1 VTIHAHSNYFIIPSV
16 NYPIDLTRTHD
27 KHLLRQ
33 ELIRYLKDGGIDVQK
48 SHFQIAVDKCFR
60 YYFSEIQACTSVDM
74 AKSIW
79 QKANRRAGTKT
90 RLLSS
95 DENVILD
102 GDVPRAESNKAFF
115 EFVVVESIPFV
126 FKFPQSEDVDCMKLI
141 LKDVEFSN
149 IIKNHY
155 GQVKG
160 FVYYSLLSVPRGDGS
175 CITGSI
181 SSHYCLTLR
190 ALTYPLPYAFVH
202 TTGERL
208 LEAINKVSDIGFSIN
223 DVKPENVYLDSA
235 GNVDIGDFG
244 GYSAFG
250 DRIVE
255 YTPEYLCEELI
266 NTPVTMMNDRMCL
279 VATLLALVERKP
291 SRVTV
296 DSLRNACV
304 SLPEVKIDGDGLL
317 KRFLLSLFPKK

>member
-1 VTIHAHSNYFIIPSV
+1 VNCSFTDVTQI
-16 NYPIDLTRTHD
+16 RD

-60 YYFSEIQACTSVDM
+60 YYFSEIQAC
-74 AKSIW
+74 
-79 QKANRRAGTKT
+79 
-90 RLLSS
+90 
-95 DENVILD
+95 
-102 GDVPRAESNKAFF
+102 
-115 EFVVVESIPFV
+115 
-126 FKFPQSEDVDCMKLI
+126 
-141 LKDVEFSN
+141 
-149 IIKNHY
+149 
-155 GQVKG
+155 
-160 FVYYSLLSVPRGDGS
+160 
-175 CITGSI
+175 I

-266 NTPVTMMNDRMCL
+266 NTPVTKMNDRMCL

-304 SLPEVKIDGDGLL
+304 SLPEVKNDGDGLL

>member
-1 VTIHAHSNYFIIPSV
+1 MVNCSFIDMTP
-16 NYPIDLTRTHD
+16 THD

-33 ELIRYLKDGGIDVQK
+33 ELIQYLEDGGIDVKK
-48 SHFQIAVDKCFR
+48 SNFQNAVDKCFK
-60 YYFSEIQACTSVDM
+60 YYFSEIQACTSVGM
-74 AKSIW
+74 ARSIW
-79 QKANRRAGTKT
+79 LKANRRAGTKT

-160 FVYYSLLSVPRGDGS
+160 FVYYSLLSVPRADRES
-175 CITGSI
+175 ITGSI
-181 SSHYCLTLR
+181 SPHYCLTLH
-190 ALTYPLPYAFVH
+190 ALTSPLPYTFVRK
-202 TTGERL
+202 TGERL
-208 LEAINKVSDIGFSIN
+208 LEVISKVSDIGYSIN
-223 DVKPENVYLDSA
+223 DVKPENIYLDSA

-244 GYSAFG
+244 GYTALG
-250 DRIVE
+250 EKIVE

-266 NTPVTMMNDRMCL
+266 DTPVTKMNDRMCL
-279 VATLLALVERKP
+279 VATLLALVDRKP

-296 DSLRNACV
+296 DKLHNACV
-304 SLPEVKIDGDGLL
+304 LLPEVKNDGDGLL
-317 KRFLLSLFPKK
+317 KRFLLSLFIE